1 MAEPVKPVIPTEPI
15 PVLGRPKAV
24 QPINKT
30 KLHLT
35 EYLRYIDEKQESW
48 NMNEG
53 DYLEVTEMLKE
64 AFNICINC

>member
-1 MAEPVKPVIPTEPI
+1 MTESVKPVVPTDPI

-35 EYLRYIDEKQESW
+35 ELLRYINEKQDSW

-53 DYLEVTEMLKE
+53 EYLEVTKMLKD
-64 AFNICINC
+64 AFNSV

>member
-1 MAEPVKPVIPTEPI
+1 MPDSVKPVVPTEPT
-15 PVLGRPKAV
+15 PVLGRPKPV

-35 EYLRYIDEKQESW
+35 QLLRYIDEKQEIW

-53 DYLEVTEMLKE
+53 EYLEVTEILKD
-64 AFNICINC
+64 AFNSV